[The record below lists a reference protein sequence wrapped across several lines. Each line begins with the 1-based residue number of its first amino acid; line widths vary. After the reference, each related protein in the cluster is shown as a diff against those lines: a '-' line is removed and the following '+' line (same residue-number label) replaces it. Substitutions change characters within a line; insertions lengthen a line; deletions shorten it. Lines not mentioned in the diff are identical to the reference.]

1 MIVLNETTPEVSL
14 VSPGYPSR
22 YPNSIH
28 LQTEIT
34 SSVPQ
39 SNIVIEWTDF
49 QLEAEGNCSFDRVTI
64 AENVSR
70 NYLTFALTMDCI
82 RCQTLTLILFYTNES
97 LTIFLLRLDYKYI
110 TLNKE
115 YQDLASNNICS
126 GRNQWSFFLILS
138 IFPGGWVGALLL
150 SWVARFIEFLK
161 LFISHGVF
169 FQTLTDLDSRYSIFL
184 CGDKEKER
192 PILEIKNRIEKIF
205 LFISSIT
212 KR

>member
-138 IFPGGWVGALLL
+138 IFPGGFGPVMGCTSYRISETFHFSWSFL
-150 SWVARFIEFLK
+150 SDIDR
-161 LFISHGVF
+161 SG
-169 FQTLTDLDSRYSIFL
+169 QSIFHL
-184 CGDKEKER
+184 S
-192 PILEIKNRIEKIF
+192 LW
-205 LFISSIT
+205 
-212 KR
+212 